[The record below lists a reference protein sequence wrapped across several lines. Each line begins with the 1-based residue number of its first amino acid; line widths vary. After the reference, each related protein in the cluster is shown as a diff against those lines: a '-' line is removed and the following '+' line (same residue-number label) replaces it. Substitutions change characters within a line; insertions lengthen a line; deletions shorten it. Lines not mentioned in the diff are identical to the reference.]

1 MRCYSF
7 VLADTSVYINLCLAT
22 SAMGDS
28 LAVEIAQQ
36 SHYNLLRTK
45 AGGMLFHE
53 VLQYRKAIPRGPFY
67 ELLTIDD
74 HIGLQKVPR
83 SMSSELV
90 DTDSVTLKFL
100 RQRSVPI
107 KRLS

>member
-1 MRCYSF
+1 
-7 VLADTSVYINLCLAT
+7 
-22 SAMGDS
+22 MGDS

-36 SHYNLLRTK
+36 GHYNLLRTQ
-45 AGGMLFHE
+45 ACSLLSPE
-53 VLQYRKAIPRGPFY
+53 VMQYRKTTGPFY